1 MRQLTTTITHNK
13 LIKGQYGDITFGPW
27 GLKCSA
33 QHSFVPLPDHPR
45 NAKQVSD
52 VWHLSGG
59 RISIAYE
66 TRKPTPNTVGLKL
79 RIQALDDILLQDA
92 VIRLVFDKT
101 AIKHGCIADKTVH
114 HTDSDKYRLYP
125 TNEAELIGQDCATI
139 SVTLDHADGAGRFD
153 PYMYLRDRDDH
164 WIIHARLLPSDP
176 VDQVWLRWAN
186 RLFTLSAP
194 GWFSALLWRM
204 PAFKRLIWRLRE
216 RMGRHCPEIQAVPL
230 NRLKAGQSLSMEV
243 TCHFQ

>member
-1 MRQLTTTITHNK
+1 MTKPTVIITNNK
-13 LIKGQYGDITFGPW
+13 LMSGRCGNITFGPW
-27 GLKCSA
+27 GLECSN
-33 QHSFVPLPDHPR
+33 QHSFVTLTDRTR
-45 NAKQVSD
+45 NAKQVGD
-52 VWHLSGG
+52 IWHLSGG
-59 RISIAYE
+59 RIHIAYE
-66 TRKPTPNTVGLKL
+66 TRKPTPNTIGLKL

-101 AIKHGCIADKTVH
+101 AIGHGRIADKTVQ
-114 HTDSDKYRLYP
+114 HTNSDKYLLYP
-125 TNEAELIGQDCATI
+125 TNEAELIGQDGATV

-186 RLFTLSAP
+186 RFFTLSAP
-194 GWFSALLWRM
+194 GWFSALFWRM
-204 PAFKRLIWRLRE
+204 PVFKKLLWRLRE